1 LQLPVQHSD
10 GEAHVVPVGLQ
21 HVFAAPQVHPEQ
33 QSVPVAQDPPSR
45 EQPHACVPPLHTP
58 PQQSVAVL
66 HAPLVTQPHV
76 CCELQTTPTQQS
88 APRVQV
94 PPVIKQ
100 PHVELVEL
108 HTPVQHWPSTV
119 HACPSGAQHFPR
131 GQSPPLQQSPS
142 TWQATP
148 AAAQPHRPV
157 ARSQMPLQQF
167 WAPPPQAVPS
177 AWHVPQVI
185 DVPL

>member
-10 GEAHVVPVGLQ
+10 AAAHVVPVGLQ

-33 QSVPVAQDPPSR
+33 QSAPVAQTAPIR

-66 HAPLVTQPHV
+66 HAPVVTHPHV
-76 CCELQTTPTQQS
+76 CCELHATPPQQS
-88 APRVQV
+88 AARVHP
-94 PPVIKQ
+94 PPVAEQ
-100 PHVELVEL
+100 PHVELVAL
-108 HTPVQHWPSTV
+108 HTPVQHWPSAV
-119 HACPSGAQHFPR
+119 HACASGAQHVPK
-131 GQSPPLQQSPS
+131 GQEPPLQQSPS

-167 WAPPPQAVPS
+167 CAPPPHAVPS
-177 AWHVPQVI
+177 A
-185 DVPL
+185 